1 MTNTVTISSA
11 EELSRYKTTILSNLR
26 KSVQDIKAMID
37 SEDAQEIFKHFKFD
51 KIATEPLSGKPEN
64 LVEVINQSQTY
75 FVTLAATEY
84 LLSHY
89 PEKSFLL
96 NWGNVSGYDIEST
109 DGEIIAECFAA
120 TSYRSNGKL
129 TADLKRLFG
138 DRTAARKYEFF
149 YACDFSDT
157 SKKYYENKYV
167 GVCIVKL
174 DSI

>member
-1 MTNTVTISSA
+1 MI
-11 EELSRYKTTILSNLR
+11 IFR
-26 KSVQDIKAMID
+26 KIYNK
-37 SEDAQEIFKHFKFD
+37 IF
-51 KIATEPLSGKPEN
+51 
-64 LVEVINQSQTY
+64 NQSQTY

>member
-1 MTNTVTISSA
+1 MANTVTISSA

-64 LVEVINQSQTY
+64 LV
-75 FVTLAATEY
+75 
-84 LLSHY
+84 
-89 PEKSFLL
+89 

>member
-1 MTNTVTISSA
+1 MANTVTISSA

-75 FVTLAATEY
+75 FVTLA
-84 LLSHY
+84 
-89 PEKSFLL
+89 
-96 NWGNVSGYDIEST
+96 GYDIEST

>member
-1 MTNTVTISSA
+1 MANTVTISSA
-11 EELSRYKTTILSNLR
+11 EELSRYKPTILSNLR

-89 PEKSFLL
+89 
-96 NWGNVSGYDIEST
+96 
-109 DGEIIAECFAA
+109 A

>member
-1 MTNTVTISSA
+1 MANTVTISSA

-37 SEDAQEIFKHFKFD
+37 S
-51 KIATEPLSGKPEN
+51 LSGKPEN

-138 DRTAARKYEFF
+138 DRKYEFF

>member
-1 MTNTVTISSA
+1 MANTVTISSA
-11 EELSRYKTTILSNLR
+11 EELSRYKTTILSNLK

-84 LLSHY
+84 LLSHH

-129 TADLKRLFG
+129 TADLKRLFSNQ
-138 DRTAARKYEFF
+138 TAMYKYEFF
-149 YACDFSDT
+149 FTGDFSEAN
-157 SKKYYENKYV
+157 KEYYENKYA

-174 DSI
+174 DLI

>member
-1 MTNTVTISSA
+1 MANTVTISSA

-89 PEKSFLL
+89 PEKSLL
-96 NWGNVSGYDIEST
+96 N
-109 DGEIIAECFAA
+109 ALLRPA
-120 TSYRSNGKL
+120 T
-129 TADLKRLFG
+129 AVM
-138 DRTAARKYEFF
+138 
-149 YACDFSDT
+149 
-157 SKKYYENKYV
+157 EN
-167 GVCIVKL
+167 
-174 DSI
+174 